1 MDTRFIQSKR
11 MKEKRMMMK
20 EKFKMNKRTQNR
32 DGIKGNEY
40 NEQART
46 RREEISQSAGC
57 RH

>member
-1 MDTRFIQSKR
+1 
-11 MKEKRMMMK
+11 
-20 EKFKMNKRTQNR
+20 MNKRTQNR